1 VDSKA
6 LFKDGDF
13 INSSGQELPWKIDC
27 DAFIDEDWKTL
38 AKIIDS
44 HICFGH
50 VEGVPRGGL
59 KLAEALMQ
67 FCTIGKVLIVDDVLT
82 TGESMMRQRQGRDA
96 LGVVVY
102 DRSVV
107 GCSNWII
114 PIFRVFRTWLP

>member
-1 VDSKA
+1 
-6 LFKDGDF
+6 
-13 INSSGQELPWKIDC
+13 
-27 DAFIDEDWKTL
+27 
-38 AKIIDS
+38 
-44 HICFGH
+44 
-50 VEGVPRGGL
+50 
-59 KLAEALMQ
+59 MQ